1 MSNHS
6 YFSGLLK
13 KNLWIYFFSFLIAP
27 AGYIVK
33 IVMTGTL
40 SQEDYGIF
48 VAVISFVMILGA
60 YNDFGMADSLNFFLP
75 EHIHK
80 KNKIKI
86 TQTLSIALV
95 TQIFS
100 SSILA
105 IILYFFADFLALY
118 YFKAPSSGVIL
129 HIFIVFFFVDNIFRS
144 INVFFQSLQDT
155 KLQKLT
161 DFLRNFFQLI
171 LIIGVAFFGGA
182 NVVNYAWAYNGSAL
196 LWVLISLI
204 FLYSKYHSYFTIHG
218 WYFWRSDF
226 YNIFKYAIFVMLS
239 ANVATLLGQIDTQL
253 IVIMLGTTEAWIY
266 NIYLAIMRIPFL
278 LLFPGVYF
286 LFPVFSDLLK
296 RWDIEKVQ
304 TIYTFCYELFSIIAL
319 MTMSFFMLFWDVL
332 TTVLFWSGYELSGKI
347 LLYSSPFLIFN
358 FLLQIDFQILN
369 SSWRPRTKMLILL
382 YAVGVNLITNY
393 IFLKIWGI
401 AGSAVASGIGWI
413 FIWTLSFKE
422 TKHFAHNF
430 RWAIFWKNALWIII
444 LSGILMVV
452 HLENFFSG
460 RIQLFFWLTLVGCLY
475 WATFVILNFWEFLR
489 IKKLFHNNEIIW

>member
-6 YFSGLLK
+6 YFSSLLK

-75 EHIHK
+75 EHIQK
-80 KNKIKI
+80 KDKAKI

-95 TQIFS
+95 TQILS
-100 SSILA
+100 SSVLA
-105 IILYFFADFLALY
+105 VLLYFLSDFLAHH

-129 HIFIVFFFVDNIFRS
+129 HIFIIFFFADNIFRS

-161 DFLRNFFQLI
+161 DFLRNFFQLVM
-171 LIIGVAFFGGA
+171 IIWVAFFGWA
-182 NVVNYAWAYNGSAL
+182 TIVNYAWAYNGSVI

-204 FLYSKYHSYFTIHG
+204 FLYAKYHTYFTLHG
-218 WYFWRSDF
+218 WHFGRSDF
-226 YNIFKYAIFVMLS
+226 YRIFKYAIFVMLS

-253 IVIMLGTTEAWIY
+253 IVLMLGTTEAGIY
-266 NIYLAIMRIPFL
+266 NIYLSIMRIPFL

-296 RWDIEKVQ
+296 QGDTEKVK

-319 MTMSFFMLFWDVL
+319 MTMSFFILFWDIL
-332 TTVLFWSGYELSGKI
+332 TMVLFWPGYELSGKI
-347 LLYSSPFLIFN
+347 LVYSSPFLIFN

-369 SSWRPRTKMLILL
+369 SSGRPRTKMLILL

-393 IFLKIWGI
+393 IFLKLWGI
-401 AGSAVASGIGWI
+401 AWSAIASGIGWI
-413 FIWTLSFKE
+413 FIWTLSFRE
-422 TKHFAHNF
+422 TRQFASHF
-430 RWAIFWKNALWIII
+430 RWSVFWKNALWIGL
-444 LSGILMVV
+444 LSGVLMFV
-452 HLENFFSG
+452 HLGNFFLG
-460 RIQLFFWLTLVGCLY
+460 RVQLLGGLLLIGCIY
-475 WATFVILNFWEFLR
+475 GIIFIALNFWEFLR
-489 IKKLFHNNEIIW
+489 IKNLFRIN